1 MLGAINARTGKII
14 AERLSKFFD
23 DLSKKKEE
31 LRRKTDMKEKSLR
44 TQLSK
49 LRQQLNQREEI
60 GDGMIPQLCS
70 SIQFAKQS
78 NSALDVSQFFFLALS
93 KIDFDQLKIENDQ
106 MEKTIMEKNDELK
119 RLKMTTG
126 KSQQILSHL
135 QSKLRMKTDSVEQL
149 REEISHK
156 QKQLEQLKLEIE
168 TTLKQRETQQRRN
181 QRLVRQHEETK
192 VPDVMNYVMMKSEV
206 DQLRKELRS
215 WERKVEVAT
224 GSERVLRSKVRE
236 IQKR

>member
-1 MLGAINARTGKII
+1 
-14 AERLSKFFD
+14 
-23 DLSKKKEE
+23 
-31 LRRKTDMKEKSLR
+31 
-44 TQLSK
+44 
-49 LRQQLNQREEI
+49 
-60 GDGMIPQLCS
+60 
-70 SIQFAKQS
+70 
-78 NSALDVSQFFFLALS
+78 
-93 KIDFDQLKIENDQ
+93 
-106 MEKTIMEKNDELK
+106 MEKNDELK